1 MSEIKRL
8 LHKYLSED
16 AIIVLALEEK
26 ANDVG
31 YQVKQGF
38 IDPKTGR
45 ITKKGKVDVEKHNHL
60 HEKHFK
66 KDAEKTYNQTNL
78 QNEDDE
84 SIYSSYD
91 ETQDEASTFASFDDI
106 ISKNMNDYSSN
117 TSSEEF
123 KSFTPRFT
131 ENNYKVFCKHFR

>member
-26 ANDVG
+26 ADDVG

-78 QNEDDE
+78 QNLRDLLRKYLWENPEINPYKGLTE
-84 SIYSSYD
+84 S
-91 ETQDEASTFASFDDI
+91 EQFAF
-106 ISKNMNDYSSN
+106 
-117 TSSEEF
+117 
-123 KSFTPRFT
+123 RH
-131 ENNYKVFCKHFR
+131 VFYAGIR